1 MMNKK
6 LQIISKYNDED
17 LQKYFDREKL
27 TDLHAMKLYLDN
39 AYYNVGEDTGIKDYQ
54 YDMLKETLQRRDP
67 DYVVPVG
74 AKIREGEN
82 RVKLPFWLGSMD
94 KFKPEDKSEIAKWL
108 LKNKSS
114 EYIVEDKLDG
124 ISCLVIIKKGK
135 IKLYTRGDGV
145 VGADISY
152 LSQYFDTIPKNL
164 DVDINV
170 RGELIMPIETFNKKY
185 ADEYANPRNMV
196 AGRVGAK
203 KVRVGLK
210 DIKFI
215 AYEIVGDGMMDK
227 PSKQVE
233 YMKSLGFTT
242 VRYELIK
249 NFNVDTL
256 IEMFLRFKINNKF
269 EIDGIIIQADKS
281 YERNVDGNPE
291 YAFAFKMRQEENIVE
306 AKVVDVIWNISK
318 WGQLKPRVEI
328 SPVQLGGV
336 KITYTTGFNGRYIYD
351 NSIGEG
357 AIIKITRSGDVI
369 PYIVEVVKKAK
380 EPSMP
385 DIPWRWNETNVDIIA
400 EDFGETMCIKLM
412 HSFFEKL
419 GIKHLGEK
427 SIEKMYNDGLDT
439 LLKLIS
445 ASKQRIAQVEGF
457 GDKGAE
463 RIYDNIRKGM
473 KDLYIPTVLGAS
485 GIFGFGMGRKRINN
499 LFDEYP
505 TILEESKK
513 ISKKEMYNKIM
524 KIEGFSEKTTESI
537 VENINWANKFIN
549 ALSKFATF
557 KGKTIIN
564 DNMKGLK
571 VIFSGFRDA
580 KLGDEVVSRGGK
592 IVTSISKN
600 TNILVVANK
609 VGKETDKVK
618 KAREFGVE
626 ILEKEEFINKYI
638 ANN

>member
-256 IEMFLRFKINNKF
+256 IEMFLRFKSDNKF
-269 EIDGIIIQADKS
+269 EIDGIIIQSDKS

-291 YAFAFKMRQEENIVE
+291 YAFAFKMRQEENILE

-445 ASKQRIAQVEGF
+445 ANKQRIAQVEGF

-473 KDLYIPTVLGAS
+473 KELYIPTVLGAS

-513 ISKKEMYNKIM
+513 ISREEMYNKIM

-557 KGKTIIN
+557 KGKTKIN

>member
-27 TDLHAMKLYLDN
+27 TDLHEMKLYLDN

-94 KFKPEDKSEIAKWL
+94 KFKPEDKSEIVKWL
-108 LKNKSS
+108 LKNKSL

-124 ISCLVIIKKGK
+124 VSCLVIIKKGK
-135 IKLYTRGDGV
+135 IKLYTRGDGI

-185 ADEYANPRNMV
+185 AEEYANPRNMV

-203 KVRVGLK
+203 KVRTGLK

-227 PSKQVE
+227 PSKQIE

-256 IEMFLRFKINNKF
+256 IEMFLRFKSDNKF
-269 EIDGIIIQADKS
+269 EIDGIIIQSDKS

-291 YAFAFKMRQEENIVE
+291 YAFAFKMRQEENILE

-513 ISKKEMYNKIM
+513 ISREEMYNKIM

-600 TNILVVANK
+600 TNILVVASK
-609 VGKETDKVK
+609 TGKETDKIK

>member
-336 KITYTTGFNGRYIYD
+336 KITYTTGFNGKYIYD

-580 KLGDEVVSRGGK
+580 KLGDAVVSRGGK

-600 TNILVVANK
+600 TNILVVASK
-609 VGKETDKVK
+609 TGKETDKIK

>member
-336 KITYTTGFNGRYIYD
+336 KITYTTGFNGKYIYD

-537 VENINWANKFIN
+537 VENINWANKFII

-580 KLGDEVVSRGGK
+580 KLGDAVVSRGGK

-600 TNILVVANK
+600 TNILVVASK
-609 VGKETDKVK
+609 TGKETDKIK

>member
-1 MMNKK
+1 
-6 LQIISKYNDED
+6 
-17 LQKYFDREKL
+17 
-27 TDLHAMKLYLDN
+27 
-39 AYYNVGEDTGIKDYQ
+39 
-54 YDMLKETLQRRDP
+54 
-67 DYVVPVG
+67 
-74 AKIREGEN
+74 
-82 RVKLPFWLGSMD
+82 
-94 KFKPEDKSEIAKWL
+94 
-108 LKNKSS
+108 
-114 EYIVEDKLDG
+114 
-124 ISCLVIIKKGK
+124 
-135 IKLYTRGDGV
+135 
-145 VGADISY
+145 
-152 LSQYFDTIPKNL
+152 
-164 DVDINV
+164 
-170 RGELIMPIETFNKKY
+170 
-185 ADEYANPRNMV
+185 
-196 AGRVGAK
+196 
-203 KVRVGLK
+203 
-210 DIKFI
+210 
-215 AYEIVGDGMMDK
+215 
-227 PSKQVE
+227 
-233 YMKSLGFTT
+233 
-242 VRYELIK
+242 
-249 NFNVDTL
+249 
-256 IEMFLRFKINNKF
+256 
-269 EIDGIIIQADKS
+269 
-281 YERNVDGNPE
+281 
-291 YAFAFKMRQEENIVE
+291 MRQEENILE

-445 ASKQRIAQVEGF
+445 ANKQRIAQVEGF

-473 KDLYIPTVLGAS
+473 KELYIPTVLGAS

-513 ISKKEMYNKIM
+513 ISKEEMYNKIM

-557 KGKTIIN
+557 KGKTKIN

>member
-1 MMNKK
+1 MNKK

-336 KITYTTGFNGRYIYD
+336 KITYTTGFNGKYIYD

>member
-336 KITYTTGFNGRYIYD
+336 KITYTTGFNGKYIYD

-600 TNILVVANK
+600 TNILVVASK
-609 VGKETDKVK
+609 TGKETDKIK